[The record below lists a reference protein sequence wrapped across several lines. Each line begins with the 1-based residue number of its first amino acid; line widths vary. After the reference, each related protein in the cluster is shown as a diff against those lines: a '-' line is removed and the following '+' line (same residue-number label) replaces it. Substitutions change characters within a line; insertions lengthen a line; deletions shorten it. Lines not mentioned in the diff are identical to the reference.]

1 MELSTWDQVSG
12 TETGGVLGALTTL
25 LSQYLPPRPL
35 PPAVSGVP
43 TAPRVPA
50 LGAMGPVPQRTTVAS
65 TSARSSGPGTAR
77 RPCVGQPTASSAPGR
92 ASACGRGSSRGRVS
106 AEAWSLR
113 GEPGGP
119 GLREEMGG
127 GQGTWTPSLTPAPPN
142 LRGDPPHPFGPT
154 HLRLDVLQP
163 LAAECVPDAGGVLT
177 PAALPHTLPPPA
189 QLHLL
194 PGLQGC

>member
-1 MELSTWDQVSG
+1 MG
-12 TETGGVLGALTTL
+12 ATG
-25 LSQYLPPRPL
+25 
-35 PPAVSGVP
+35 PA
-43 TAPRVPA
+43 
-50 LGAMGPVPQRTTVAS
+50 PQRTTVAS

-77 RPCVGQPTASSAPGR
+77 RPCVGRPTASSAPGR

-106 AEAWSLR
+106 AEAWSPR
-113 GEPGGP
+113 GESGGAWTPAPGMPGARGP
-119 GLREEMGG
+119 GLREEVGG
-127 GQGTWTPSLTPAPPN
+127 GQGTQTHSLIPAPHN
-142 LRGDPPHPFGPT
+142 LRGDPPHPFGAA

-163 LAAECVPDAGGVLT
+163 LAAERVPDAGGVLT